1 MFCTKC
7 GIQINDD
14 DRFCG
19 NCGAMIRRTQISL
32 HMQKTQNQNRQNMQN
47 KQNKQQAISAGA
59 VAGIIVA
66 MMLGLIF
73 VSAGVIGTV
82 AWYNCPVRRIDRAIK
97 KNDVE
102 TVAEIYGD
110 LKRESEESR
119 VRQEM
124 TDLAEE
130 LKDGYLSGDMEYD
143 EVMDTYDLLAEEIL
157 AGDSGFRKIMKQVE
171 AVEDSRKAFAE
182 ADELY
187 DEGDYIGAREKYMLV
202 IEDDDLNYDDACNAI
217 EECEKKITGE
227 IVSTW
232 SAEYDF
238 SELMYYSSFYYDVY
252 YSLPARLIFDFK
264 ENGTG
269 SMSVEII
276 NKDMWVAAFM
286 DYYMMYFEEYYDVT
300 EDELDEFIQYM
311 GYESLE
317 EWIMEIEED
326 IYYFEG
332 EYDTFEYSYDG
343 SILSVRVGD
352 ISDSEELAVSIEDD
366 IMTLTTTSDDWDYW
380 YGMGLNLPLVL
391 TRDNAEL

>member
-66 MMLGLIF
+66 MMLDLIF

-286 DYYMMYFEEYYDVT
+286 DYYMMYFGEYYGVT
-300 EDELDEFIQYM
+300 EDELDEFMQYM

>member
-59 VAGIIVA
+59 VAGIIAAV
-66 MMLGLIF
+66 MLGFIF

-202 IEDDDLNYDDACNAI
+202 IEDDDLNYDDACSAI

>member
-7 GIQINDD
+7 GIHINDD

-19 NCGAMIRRTQISL
+19 NCGAMIRRTQASWHI
-32 HMQKTQNQNRQNMQN
+32 QKTQNQNMQSNQN

-59 VAGIIVA
+59 VAGIIAAV
-66 MMLGLIF
+66 MLGFIF
-73 VSAGVIGTV
+73 VAAGVTGTV
-82 AWYNCPVRRIDRAIK
+82 AWYNRPVRRIDRAIK

-102 TVAEIYGD
+102 TVAELYGE
-110 LKRESEESR
+110 LKKESEESR

-124 TDLAEE
+124 TDMAEA
-130 LKDGYLSGDMEYD
+130 LKDDYLNGGMEYD
-143 EVMDTYDLLAEEIL
+143 AVMDTYDLLAEEIL
-157 AGDSGFRKIMKQVE
+157 AGDNDFREIMEQVE

-187 DEGDYIGAREKYMLV
+187 DEGDYIGAKEKYMLV
-202 IEDDDLNYDDACNAI
+202 IEDDGLNYDDACSAI

-238 SELMYYSSFYYDVY
+238 SELMYYSSFYYEGY

-326 IYYFEG
+326 IDYFEG

-343 SILSVRVGD
+343 NILSVRVSGV
-352 ISDSEELAVSIEDD
+352 SDNEELAVSIEDD
-366 IMTLTTTSDDWDYW
+366 VMTLETTSDDWDYW
-380 YGMGLNLPLVL
+380 YDMGLELPLVL
-391 TRDNAEL
+391 TRDNEEL

>member
-59 VAGIIVA
+59 VAGIIAAV
-66 MMLGLIF
+66 MLGFIF

-202 IEDDDLNYDDACNAI
+202 IEDDDLNYDDACSAI

-300 EDELDEFIQYM
+300 KDELDEFIQYM

-343 SILSVRVGD
+343 SILSVRVGGV
-352 ISDSEELAVSIEDD
+352 SENEELAVSIEDD

>member
-7 GIQINDD
+7 GIHINDD
-14 DRFCG
+14 DRFCS
-19 NCGAMIRRTQISL
+19 NCGAMIRRTQASWHI
-32 HMQKTQNQNRQNMQN
+32 QKTQNQNMQSNQN

-59 VAGIIVA
+59 VAGIIAAV
-66 MMLGLIF
+66 MLGFIF
-73 VSAGVIGTV
+73 VAAGVTGTV
-82 AWYNCPVRRIDRAIK
+82 AWYNCPVKRIDRAIK

-102 TVAEIYGD
+102 TVAELYGE
-110 LKRESEESR
+110 LKKESEESR

-124 TDLAEE
+124 TDLAEA
-130 LKDGYLSGDMEYD
+130 LKDDYLNGDMEYD
-143 EVMDTYDLLAEEIL
+143 AVMDTYDLLAEEIL
-157 AGDSGFRKIMKQVE
+157 AGDNDFREIMKQVE

-187 DEGDYIGAREKYMLV
+187 DEGDYIGAKEKYMLV
-202 IEDDDLNYDDACNAI
+202 IEDDGLNYDDACSAI

-326 IYYFEG
+326 IDYFEG

-343 SILSVRVGD
+343 SILSVRVSGV
-352 ISDSEELAVSIEDD
+352 SENEELAVSIEDD
-366 IMTLTTTSDDWDYW
+366 VMTLETTSDDWDYW
-380 YGMGLNLPLVL
+380 YDMGLELPLVL
-391 TRDNAEL
+391 TRDNEEL

>member
-286 DYYMMYFEEYYDVT
+286 DYYMMYFGEYYGVT
-300 EDELDEFIQYM
+300 EDELDEFMQYM

>member
-19 NCGAMIRRTQISL
+19 NCGAMIKRTQISL

-286 DYYMMYFEEYYDVT
+286 DYYMMYFGEYYGVT
-300 EDELDEFIQYM
+300 EDELDEFMQYM